1 MLKGFIKEFKD
12 FAVKGN
18 VMDLAIAV
26 VIGAAFGKIVT
37 ALVGDIIMPLIGI
50 ILGGRN
56 FSILTVVIGESEIRY
71 GAFIQSIV
79 DFAIIALVIFLFIK
93 FLNKFKSKVDS
104 LINQESDEVGN
115 DNISKEVEEI
125 KTINDK
131 ASIISDADDEI
142 TNQTKVLLEIRDLL
156 KEASQK

>member
-1 MLKGFIKEFKD
+1 
-12 FAVKGN
+12 
-18 VMDLAIAV
+18 
-26 VIGAAFGKIVT
+26 
-37 ALVGDIIMPLIGI
+37 MPLIGI

-56 FSILTVVIGESEIRY
+56 FSSLTVVIGESEIRY

-104 LINQESDEVGN
+104 LINQESDEVGY
-115 DNISKEVEEI
+115 DNSSKEVEEI
-125 KTINDK
+125 KAIKEEAPT
-131 ASIISDADDEI
+131 ISDADDEI
-142 TNQTKVLLEIRDLL
+142 KNQTKVLLEIRDLL

>member
-56 FSILTVVIGESEIRY
+56 FSSLTVVIGESEIRY

-104 LINQESDEVGN
+104 LINQESDEVAN

-125 KTINDK
+125 KAIKEEAPT
-131 ASIISDADDEI
+131 ISDADDEI
-142 TNQTKVLLEIRDLL
+142 KNQTKVLLEIRDLL